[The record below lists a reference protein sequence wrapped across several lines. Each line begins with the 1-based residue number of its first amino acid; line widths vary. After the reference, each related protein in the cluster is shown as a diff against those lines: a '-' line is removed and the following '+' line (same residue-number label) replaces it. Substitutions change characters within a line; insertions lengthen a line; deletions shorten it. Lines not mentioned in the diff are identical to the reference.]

1 MSQRL
6 YPGKGQSKNEI
17 ERTVFNIIIMCT
29 CKVFMYM
36 SMKVENHI
44 KKCFKCAK
52 ILREG
57 PNCPF

>member
-44 KKCFKCAK
+44 KNVSNV
-52 ILREG
+52 RRY
-57 PNCPF
+57 